1 MKIWRGFAIVFLK
14 EHYFAKNA
22 LKCSAFSLKS
32 VICFHAII
40 EEFDVFSAVQK
51 TFYVSE
57 LIWMLVS
64 LLGNYE

>member
-1 MKIWRGFAIVFLK
+1 MKIWRGFAVVFLK
-14 EHYFAKNA
+14 EHCFAKNA
-22 LKCSAFSLKS
+22 LRSSVFSLKS

-40 EEFDVFSAVQK
+40 EELDVLSGVQK

-64 LLGNYE
+64 LLGIYA

>member
-22 LKCSAFSLKS
+22 LKRSAFSLKS
-32 VICFHAII
+32 VICFHAI